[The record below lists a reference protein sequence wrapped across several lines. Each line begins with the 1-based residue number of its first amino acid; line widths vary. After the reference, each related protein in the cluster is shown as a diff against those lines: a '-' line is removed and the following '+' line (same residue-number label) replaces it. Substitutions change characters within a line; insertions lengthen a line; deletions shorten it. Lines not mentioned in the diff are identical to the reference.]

1 MYFKLYSNNSATLK
15 EWSRQLNVINKENY
29 PLYSTVN
36 QTLSHWKTILN
47 KNVGINTFELG
58 NSEESTLSSWKNKLN
73 NYYNK

>member
-29 PLYSTVN
+29 PLYRTVS

-47 KNVGINTFELG
+47 NNIGINTFELG
-58 NSEESTLSSWKNKLN
+58 NSEESTLNSWKDKLN